1 MKITCKEDKRNER
14 DWKITQR
21 KLYWF
26 GQKQRAYSSPQG
38 KHLEISLY
46 QAFITG

>member
-1 MKITCKEDKRNER
+1 MKKKIKEMKGIEKR
-14 DWKITQR
+14 TQR

-26 GQKQRAYSSPQG
+26 GQKQMAYSSPQG

-46 QAFITG
+46 QAFIRG